1 MKKHLLVL
9 TFTIIHFIAIA
20 LGWLAGSLI
29 SAYFDFGL
37 WLPLVLL
44 FIAFVL
50 KYFVIYKDLEEKK

>member
-9 TFTIIHFIAIA
+9 TFTIIYFIAIA

-29 SAYFDFGL
+29 STYFDFGL

-50 KYFVIYKDLEEKK
+50 KYFVIYKDLREKK